1 MKGKYIF
8 VAVIGILLFSSA
20 MVISKDF
27 DFEVVTLED
36 VSRYSEDRVAYQQI
50 QLTDKQALASPKMD
64 SALASLLII
73 RDNKMYLIK
82 DGYDNPKELAT
93 KRMLLEIQDQ
103 LTGNL
108 SFNTINGKPDFIRI
122 TDRRNEV
129 MKKVNEDFV
138 MQNFGKFYTN
148 VRDEFLKKHVT
159 LFRNLMI
166 GRADSNIIVKRVPL
180 PRLTKLGG
188 AIEEEKFAITV
199 SARSRDEKVYYA
211 EDADG
216 DGITETLTVN
226 INDGFHWGFKSGPNI
241 VFIYQNKDPEIQKII
256 GNLTKEAYY
265 GTEEEQNVLKKSM
278 SKEFSPKKN
287 VASTNWDDKEI
298 INRWV
303 SDLVPQT
310 D

>member
-8 VAVIGILLFSSA
+8 VAVIGILLLSSA

-27 DFEVVTLED
+27 DFQLISLEN
-36 VSRYSEDRVAYQQI
+36 VSRYTEDRVAYQQI
-50 QLTDKQALASPKMD
+50 QLNEKQALASPRVD
-64 SALASLLII
+64 SAFASLLII
-73 RDNKMYLIK
+73 RDGKMYLIK
-82 DGYDNPKELAT
+82 DGYDNPAELET
-93 KRMLLEIQDQ
+93 KRLLLEIQDQ

-108 SFNTINGKPDFIRI
+108 SLNEINGKPDFIRI
-122 TDRRNEV
+122 TDRRIEV

-148 VRDEFLKKHVT
+148 VRDEFLTKHIT

-166 GRADSNIIVKRVPL
+166 GRADSNIIVTRTPI

-188 AIEEEKFAITV
+188 AVEETKFAISV
-199 SARSRDEKVYYA
+199 SARSRDEKIYYA

-241 VFIYQNKDPEIQKII
+241 IFIYQNKDPEIQKLI
-256 GNLTKEAYY
+256 GNLTKDAYF
-265 GTEEEQNVLKKSM
+265 GTEEEQATLKKSM

-287 VASTNWDDKEI
+287 VVSTNWDDKTI

>member
-8 VAVIGILLFSSA
+8 VAVIGILLLSSA

-27 DFEVVTLED
+27 DFQLISLEN
-36 VSRYSEDRVAYQQI
+36 VSRYTEDRVAYQQI
-50 QLTDKQALASPKMD
+50 QLNEKQALASPRVD
-64 SALASLLII
+64 AAFASLLII
-73 RDNKMYLIK
+73 RDGKMYLIK
-82 DGYDNPKELAT
+82 DGYDNPAELET
-93 KRMLLEIQDQ
+93 KRLLMEIQDQ

-108 SFNTINGKPDFIRI
+108 SLNEINGKPDFIRI
-122 TDRRNEV
+122 TDRRIEV

-138 MQNFGKFYTN
+138 TQNFGKFYTN
-148 VRDEFLKKHVT
+148 VRDEFLTKHIT

-166 GRADSNIIVKRVPL
+166 GRADSNIIVTRTPL

-188 AIEEEKFAITV
+188 AVEETKFAITV
-199 SARSRDEKVYYA
+199 SARSRDEKIYYA

-241 VFIYQNKDPEIQKII
+241 IFIYQNKDPEIQKLI
-256 GNLTKEAYY
+256 GNLTKDAYF
-265 GTEEEQNVLKKSM
+265 GTEEEQTTLKKSM

-287 VASTNWDDKEI
+287 VVSTNWDDKSI

>member
-8 VAVIGILLFSSA
+8 VAVIGILLLSSA

-27 DFEVVTLED
+27 DFQLISLEN
-36 VSRYSEDRVAYQQI
+36 VSRYTEDRVAYQQI
-50 QLTDKQALASPKMD
+50 QLNGKQALASPRVD
-64 SALASLLII
+64 SAFASLLII
-73 RDNKMYLIK
+73 RDGKMYLIK
-82 DGYDNPKELAT
+82 DGYDNPAELEI
-93 KRMLLEIQDQ
+93 KRLLLEIQDQ

-108 SFNTINGKPDFIRI
+108 SLNEINGKPDFIRI
-122 TDRRNEV
+122 TDRRIEV

-138 MQNFGKFYTN
+138 TQNFGKFYTN
-148 VRDEFLKKHVT
+148 VRDEFLTKHIT

-166 GRADSNIIVKRVPL
+166 GRADSNIIVTRTPI
-180 PRLTKLGG
+180 PRLTKLGE
-188 AIEEEKFAITV
+188 ALEETKFAISV
-199 SARSRDEKVYYA
+199 SARSRDEKIYYA

-241 VFIYQNKDPEIQKII
+241 IFIYQNKDPEIQKLI
-256 GNLTKEAYY
+256 GNLTKDAYF
-265 GTEEEQNVLKKSM
+265 GTEEEQATLKKSM

-287 VASTNWDDKEI
+287 VVSTNWDDKSI